1 MKSIFHEKNISF
13 FFGECSQHFLLE
25 EAGYKMCVTRRVSNN
40 VALLLKRGIALHS
53 GLKDLRKKMP
63 KILVPLTVL

>member
-13 FFGECSQHFLLE
+13 FFLE
-25 EAGYKMCVTRRVSNN
+25 NARNIFCLRKPVIKCVTRRVSNN